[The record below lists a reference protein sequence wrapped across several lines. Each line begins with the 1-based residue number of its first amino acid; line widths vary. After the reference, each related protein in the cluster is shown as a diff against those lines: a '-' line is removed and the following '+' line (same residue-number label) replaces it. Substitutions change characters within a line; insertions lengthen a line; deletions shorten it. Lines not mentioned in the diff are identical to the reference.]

1 LGDIV
6 GGIIGG
12 IGSLFGSN
20 QAASKEN
27 EAAGTALTG
36 YNYLSG
42 NPLIQQSQS
51 NATTAMGNQ
60 NAALGAAGQAI
71 GGQAGTVNDISQL
84 LTSNGTNNPAFQ
96 NYLNS
101 TGYNFQVGQGE
112 QAINNNAAAKGLLN
126 SGATAKALTS
136 YGQGTAAQSFNNY
149 LGQLG
154 TTANLQ
160 GSNATALG
168 SLAGAYGGQVA
179 QGLTSATAV
188 GQAGTTGGA
197 NAGQFQAQAGQSI
210 GSGTA
215 NAFNI
220 LGGTAQNA
228 LPSSSNFFSAPSV
241 PIPSFY

>member
-1 LGDIV
+1 LGDVV

-42 NPLIQQSQS
+42 NPLIQQAQT

-60 NAALGAAGQAI
+60 NTALGQ
-71 GGQAGTVNDISQL
+71 QAGTVGAEQQL
-84 LTSNGTNNPAFQ
+84 LTSNGTNNPAYQ

-101 TGYNFQVGQGE
+101 TGYQFQLGQGE
-112 QAINNNAAAKGLLN
+112 QAIGNNAAAKGLLN

-149 LGQLG
+149 LGQLSG
-154 TTANLQ
+154 VAGQQ
-160 GSNATALG
+160 GQ
-168 SLAGAYGGQVA
+168 LASAYGGQVG
-179 QGLTSATAV
+179 QGLAAAQAV

-197 NAGQFQAQAGQSI
+197 TAANMQAQAGQSI
-210 GSGTA
+210 GTGTA

-228 LPSSSNFFSAPSV
+228 LPAASNFFV
-241 PIPSFY
+241 